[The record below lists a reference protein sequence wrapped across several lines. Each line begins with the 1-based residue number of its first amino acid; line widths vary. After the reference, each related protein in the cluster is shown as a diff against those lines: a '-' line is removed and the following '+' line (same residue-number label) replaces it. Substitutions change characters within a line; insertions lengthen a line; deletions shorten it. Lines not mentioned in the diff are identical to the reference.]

1 MQFKTTM
8 RYPLIPVRMATIKS
22 QTNNKCWLRH
32 GEKETLLHCWRQ
44 CKSVQPLWKTIWRF
58 FKILKIEL
66 PYDIARR
73 SNQSIL
79 REINPEYS
87 LEGLM
92 PKLKLQYFGH
102 LMWTDNSLE
111 KSLMLGKIEGTRR
124 TGHQRMRW
132 LDSITDAMNMNLGKF
147 GEMLRD
153 RAAWLA
159 AVHGVTK
166 TWTWLGNWTRT
177 TTTVIQ
183 QFHFWVYIQKKWKQD
198 LKETSTLPCSLL
210 CYVK

>member
-1 MQFKTTM
+1 MQIKTTM
-8 RYPLIPVRMATIKS
+8 RYSLIPVRMATIKNE
-22 QTNNKCWLRH
+22 TNNKCWLGR
-32 GEKETLLHCWRQ
+32 GEKETLLHCWRK

-66 PYDIARR
+66 PYDMR

-102 LMWTDNSLE
+102 LMWTDNLLE
-111 KSLMLGKIEGTRR
+111 KSLMVGKIEGRKR

-147 GEMLRD
+147 QGMVRD
-153 RAAWLA
+153 REVWRA
-159 AVHGVTK
+159 AVHGVTV
-166 TWTWLGNWTRT
+166 LDRT
-177 TTTVIQ
+177 GRLNNNKQHTTHLPV
-183 QFHFWVYIQKKWKQD
+183 FGEF
-198 LKETSTLPCSLL
+198 LTLWILVVEKSHSPSQNP
-210 CYVK
+210 KPQP

>member
-1 MQFKTTM
+1 MQLNIKKKKHNPIKIQAEDLNRHFSKEHIQMANRHKKKCSKLLIIREMQFKTTM

-102 LMWTDNSLE
+102 LM
-111 KSLMLGKIEGTRR
+111 
-124 TGHQRMRW
+124 
-132 LDSITDAMNMNLGKF
+132 
-147 GEMLRD
+147 
-153 RAAWLA
+153 
-159 AVHGVTK
+159 
-166 TWTWLGNWTRT
+166 
-177 TTTVIQ
+177 
-183 QFHFWVYIQKKWKQD
+183 
-198 LKETSTLPCSLL
+198 
-210 CYVK
+210 